1 MKKSIQIITAFTLLL
16 ATQFLPFYLHAKN
29 TKSNKSKSTQVLS
42 ANKTQEQ
49 QKIFGWLVDKV
60 VTTVTNWFAPDGG
73 YGQYN
78 ETAHYPV
85 GPYFMFR
92 NDHYP
97 DVINGTLYQQLLNVR
112 QRILYDTINNFVK
125 IYKDIYDIAGNPTLQ
140 IPSQCVGKEISVN
153 ANRAKACAFVFLIG
167 IAYNTDSSTYSYL
180 DLTTRASYRTLVYDF
195 LGKTYNDSLD
205 IYYNYIEKMNY
216 WLPFGETIGHLLGID
231 GAFALLL
238 WEQVVVMQIWIAIL
252 QY

>member
-1 MKKSIQIITAFTLLL
+1 MKKTIRIITVLILLT
-16 ATQFLPFYLHAKN
+16 TQFIPFYLNAKN
-29 TKSNKSKSTQVLS
+29 AKDYKKHSISASSAKQKQV
-42 ANKTQEQ
+42 
-49 QKIFGWLVDKV
+49 QKRIFGWIVDKV
-60 VTTVTNWFAPDGG
+60 VNTVTNWFAPDGG
-73 YGQYN
+73 YGKFN
-78 ETAHYPV
+78 EPDHSFQ
-85 GPYFMFR
+85 GPYFMFK
-92 NDHYP
+92 NFQMMGP
-97 DVINGTLYQQLLNVR
+97 MYQQLQNVR
-112 QRILYDTINNFVK
+112 SNILSNKNHFGD
-125 IYKDIYDIAGNPTLQ
+125 IYKDLYKIAGSPTLP
-140 IPSQCVGKEISVN
+140 IPYACNEKTISVN